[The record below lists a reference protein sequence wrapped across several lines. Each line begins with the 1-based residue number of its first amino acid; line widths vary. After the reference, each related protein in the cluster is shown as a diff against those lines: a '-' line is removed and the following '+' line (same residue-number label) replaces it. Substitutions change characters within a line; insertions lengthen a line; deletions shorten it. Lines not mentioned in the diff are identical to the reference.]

1 MEYTTRNC
9 NLTNS
14 KTSAQSRRG
23 LYILFFHCPIL
34 ETVIRKAHTVSTA
47 VTPESLKN
55 KIYKT
60 PALGYCIAIYQSHRY
75 NIFVFETPRKRPNVA
90 KRSANG
96 ATNSWET
103 LSTNTI
109 GGCDTQGVKKQ
120 IYCIYGEL
128 EYESKLQFIS

>member
-1 MEYTTRNC
+1 MYIQKKQLYSINC

-14 KTSAQSRRG
+14 LKKLKTSAQSRRG

-60 PALGYCIAIYQSHRY
+60 PALGYCIAIY
-75 NIFVFETPRKRPNVA
+75 
-90 KRSANG
+90 
-96 ATNSWET
+96 
-103 LSTNTI
+103 
-109 GGCDTQGVKKQ
+109 
-120 IYCIYGEL
+120 
-128 EYESKLQFIS
+128 